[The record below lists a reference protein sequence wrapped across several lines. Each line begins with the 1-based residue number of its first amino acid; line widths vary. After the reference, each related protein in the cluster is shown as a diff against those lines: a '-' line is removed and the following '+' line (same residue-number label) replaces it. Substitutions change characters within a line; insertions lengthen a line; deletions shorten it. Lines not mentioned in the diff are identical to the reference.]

1 MKIFSKILIGLLV
14 IIGVAAGVAFIAYH
28 FYLQPPATEP
38 GEKEEEALDGNR
50 KYNILCC
57 GVDESRENADTIILA
72 TFDPETQD
80 LKLLSLPRDTMSN
93 VERTIKKLNASYSDN
108 HPGDI
113 EQTMKEVTML
123 TGLKVDR
130 YVVTTFDGFK
140 KAIDALGGVRMD
152 VPEDLYYIDPY
163 QNLEINI
170 NAGEQ
175 ILDGS
180 KALQFV
186 RYRSGYSEGDLGRIK
201 AQQLFFEA
209 LGHTLLNPSNVTK
222 IPALAEVVRDDMDTD
237 MSVSEM
243 LWFAKQMKGIDLKKN
258 VSMYMLPGYPD
269 YVDELSYY
277 IPDEAGI
284 VNMLNKEYAK
294 KEPWTAGDLNLVP
307 LAKEVSATYGYGSGD
322 TAHPPT
328 VVESEEPLTGEEVPV
343 QSPQPDHVYGGAYTP
358 PGETNTNQAARG
370 YTTINPEPAQQYPQ
384 QPAPQQPVEQPQ
396 QQAPAEQQPQQPAQE
411 QPQPETPAAG
421 QGY

>member
-1 MKIFSKILIGLLV
+1 MKTFVKILIGILV
-14 IIGVAAGVAFIAYH
+14 ILGIAAGVAFSAYH
-28 FYLQPPATEP
+28 FYLQPPAPTP
-38 GEKEEEALDGNR
+38 GEKEEDTLDGNR

-93 VERTIKKLNASYSDN
+93 VERTIKKLNASYSDD

-113 EQTMKEVTML
+113 EQTMKEVKML

-163 QNLEINI
+163 QDLEINI

-209 LGHTLLNPSNVTK
+209 LGHTLLNPANVTK
-222 IPALAEVVRDDMDTD
+222 IPALAEVVRDEMDTD
-237 MSVSEM
+237 MSMSEM
-243 LWFAKQMKGIDLKKN
+243 LWFAKQMKGMDLKKN

-269 YVDELSYY
+269 YVDELSYF

-294 KEPWTAGDLNLVP
+294 KEPWVAEDLDLVP
-307 LAKEVSATYGYGSGD
+307 LAKEVHATFGYGSGD
-322 TAHPPT
+322 AANPPT
-328 VVESEEPLTGEEVPV
+328 VIESEEPLTGEEVPV
-343 QSPQPDHVYGGAYTP
+343 PSPQPDYGYGGAYTP
-358 PGETNTNQAARG
+358 PGETNTNQPARG
-370 YTTINPEPAQQYPQ
+370 YTTVGP
-384 QPAPQQPVEQPQ
+384 QPAPQQPQYVPQ
-396 QQAPAEQQPQQPAQE
+396 QPIEQQQPTEQQPVEQQPQQPAQT
-411 QPQPETPAAG
+411 QPEAPAPE